1 MTLILVRHQYNTT
14 TAVMHLVCTSLEDI
28 QRRPLGNATLF
39 PLLICMKWGKNKVG
53 EYTAFI
59 ISCYLLPAIAQTWV

>member
-1 MTLILVRHQYNTT
+1 
-14 TAVMHLVCTSLEDI
+14 MHLVCTSLEDI